1 MISNNH
7 KPIRNNCN
15 IKILINSCCD
25 NISLQMKFLKSK
37 LGRFYGIVKPIYE
50 KDYKGTYI
58 VNALKSN
65 KKYILKIKELSKANY
80 FEEDIYKI
88 LNKTQHINIVQFVS
102 FAQEGEYYYSIYE
115 YADGCNLLEYIKT
128 NRDLSEMDIKCIF
141 LQLVDAVSFL
151 HKNDILHCD
160 LKLEN
165 IIINSNKEIKII
177 DFDLSIICDND
188 EGFIS
193 NSIFGTLQYI
203 APESY
208 DLCIYSKK
216 TDVWQLGVLL
226 YIMITRKFP
235 HDNEI
240 SLVNSHS
247 NLCRQNVFKHI
258 NLDTPYD
265 IIKRKNFDLSL
276 YSLLEKMLNFN
287 EKYRY
292 NLNQI
297 KNSEWLKK
305 IEIHYEKLINQY

>member
-1 MISNNH
+1 MLEIYIMISNNH
-7 KPIRNNCN
+7 KPIKNNFN

-25 NISLQMKFLKSK
+25 NASLQKKFLKSK
-37 LGRFYGIVKPIYE
+37 FGRFYDIVRPIYE
-50 KDYKGTYI
+50 RDYKGTYI
-58 VNALKSN
+58 VNALKTN
-65 KKYILKIKELSKANY
+65 KKYILKIKESSKANY

-88 LNKTQHINIVQFVS
+88 LNKTQHKNIAQFVS
-102 FAQEGEYYYSIYE
+102 FAQEGEYFYSIYE
-115 YADGCNLLEYIKT
+115 YADGYNLLEYIKT
-128 NRDLSEMDIKCIF
+128 NGDLSEIDIKFIF
-141 LQLVDAVSFL
+141 RQLVEALSFL
-151 HKNDILHCD
+151 HKNNILHCD

-177 DFDLSIICDND
+177 DFDLSIVCDND

-240 SLVNSHS
+240 SLVNSYS

-258 NLDTPYD
+258 NLDIPCD
-265 IIKRKNFDLSL
+265 IIKKKKFDLSL
-276 YSLLEKMLNFN
+276 YNLLEKMLSFD
-287 EKYRY
+287 EKDRY
-292 NLNQI
+292 SLDQI

-305 IEIHYEKLINQY
+305 N